1 MMHAQL
7 FNADDA
13 YVCVQSVRTHP
24 GAQRRS
30 PAQNEPVCAD
40 QSRWSFCFG
49 HHVHAHRDQVRNH
62 IIMIHQRYCSS
73 SSSAVIAHLYHNS
86 VFLLLLL
93 LNLIYLCI
101 RLYLF
106 LMGTYVIFTICDFYC
121 RMNPECEPFFGS
133 SGNLIEFTRRNRF

>member
-62 IIMIHQRYCSS
+62 IIMIHATLAAL
-73 SSSAVIAHLYHNS
+73 AVQ
-86 VFLLLLL
+86 LLH
-93 LNLIYLCI
+93 ISTTTVY
-101 RLYLF
+101 
-106 LMGTYVIFTICDFYC
+106 FYC
-121 RMNPECEPFFGS
+121 FYY
-133 SGNLIEFTRRNRF
+133 